1 MDGEEKW
8 GTEGAHLGR
17 MRVGREKE
25 NHPRLQRMVKDSVV
39 GFCFLRGGGVTFLK
53 EWL

>member
-8 GTEGAHLGR
+8 GTEGAHLVR

-25 NHPRLQRMVKDSVV
+25 NHPRLQRMVKDRMV
-39 GFCFLRGGGVTFLK
+39 GFF
-53 EWL
+53 